1 MDWRRQTEEDQNET
15 ILQVWMTNFGKQI
28 FLFGEILN
36 TTYDKVAE
44 EEQWWIILLSSSLDF
59 IQFQISEID

>member
-1 MDWRRQTEEDQNET
+1 
-15 ILQVWMTNFGKQI
+15 MTNLGKQI

>member
-1 MDWRRQTEEDQNET
+1 
-15 ILQVWMTNFGKQI
+15 MTNLGKQI

-44 EEQWWIILLSSSLDF
+44 EEQLWIILLSSSLDF